1 MVPDP
6 MIPDG
11 KQMHSKEGLLR
22 MPTLMNTIMEPEK
35 DYKPFNRLEMGVSEW
50 PEESKY
56 KKMVRYKSGSKEYCD
71 GHGKDDHFYK
81 VWPHGIQPDDAP
93 PHMTESMN
101 YGGRRKAHDTMQLHQ
116 DMSCGNVDEKMV
128 PLTQLKK

>member
-1 MVPDP
+1 

-22 MPTLMNTIMEPEK
+22 MPTLMNTILEPEK
-35 DYKPFNRLEMGVSEW
+35 DYKPFDRREMGVSEW

-81 VWPHGIQPDDAP
+81 VWPHGIQSDDAP

-128 PLTQLKK
+128 SLTQLKK